1 MTSSD
6 MLSINNVAA
15 KLGLSVHQLRRWE
28 LMFGLEIKRGRGQQ
42 RQYREEDMS
51 VLERIKE
58 LVEQGWPTSQIRPQ
72 LEAEGLLSPKLIGA
86 PPAPG
91 NPEVLQEAI
100 IGLRNFSERRFIDL
114 SKQIDELRQLLI
126 SVTLKQELST
136 DRSSPWQPMAS
147 EYVPTPKAMP
157 AQEITIGPQI
167 SLDPPK
173 SQPMSQS
180 MMGMQPGRVNQI
192 PPGPS
197 PNTSTNTSGSP
208 SSNTSGSLSGN
219 TSSSPSSPYSSPYAS
234 PSADSSNSSLG
245 GPSGT
250 ASTSSS
256 TTTPSVSSSPTEFS
270 QRSMMTGSGIS
281 SSGGGSGEGKPLIPD
296 INDAPKP
303 SIDALQQ
310 SMSTLDSLFKDK
322 RNTPGLGAGPT
333 DSSTTVGATSSTSS
347 ASSLPATGPASQPVR
362 YSTIPPLPS
371 GQVTST
377 TSASQ
382 TPAINPPGASPYAG
396 SPASP
401 VISPT
406 TGSASSPDG
415 FGSQRA
421 AAPGYSGSA
430 ETPAAA
436 AASEPAAV
444 PAAPSE
450 SASTPTGAG
459 AASSTSNSAT
469 PATAWDQ
476 AFSATS
482 VDIEAVPASGLY
494 EETGAAETAPAGY
507 SSERNPFTTI
517 TGTNTNALDKK
528 PVDSSHPAL
537 MGQTATGSPGFT
549 GTASTASGQNL
560 NQTGPLPAH
569 TSVESFAP
577 ELQEKLIASQS
588 DSTSTDLP
596 RSDPEAPPPA
606 PPTPIPALPLA
617 AGPQV
622 NFGPNVSAPTP
633 QVTPQR
639 MDDNFGLGEV
649 TDQNYLTVLG
659 RALDLIGWSDEQAD
673 SFSLKTF
680 GVPHWDELGR
690 SQAEKLVAHL
700 VGLLKDQLKQ

>member
-1 MTSSD
+1 

-72 LEAEGLLSPKLIGA
+72 LEAEGLLTPKLIGA

-136 DRSSPWQPMAS
+136 DRTSPWQPMAS
-147 EYVPTPKAMP
+147 EYVPAPKTMP

-167 SLDPPK
+167 SIDPPK
-173 SQPMSQS
+173 SQPLSPP
-180 MMGMQPGRVNQI
+180 MGTPPTRVNQI
-192 PPGPS
+192 PPTPTPS
-197 PNTSTNTSGSP
+197 P
-208 SSNTSGSLSGN
+208 
-219 TSSSPSSPYSSPYAS
+219 TSSY
-234 PSADSSNSSLG
+234 
-245 GPSGT
+245 SGT
-250 ASTSSS
+250 ASAPPTA
-256 TTTPSVSSSPTEFS
+256 SSPTASSPAASATSASSEFS
-270 QRSMMTGSGIS
+270 QRSMIGGPS
-281 SSGGGSGEGKPLIPD
+281 SANSESKPTIPD

-303 SIDALQQ
+303 ITEALQR
-310 SMSTLDSLFKDK
+310 SMSTLDSLFKEQ
-322 RNTPGLGAGPT
+322 RNTPGLSTGQLDSG
-333 DSSTTVGATSSTSS
+333 SSTPQTSSTSS
-347 ASSLPATGPASQPVR
+347 SSSLPAAPGQPVR
-362 YSTIPPLPS
+362 YSTIPPSPSTPGAAPS
-371 GQVTST
+371 GSAAPGAPSTASTTSATSTPAAPGQSSSPQISST

-382 TPAINPPGASPYAG
+382 APALGAGSSTAWGSNPNNPAVGANPATAAGASSFPSQTG
-396 SPASP
+396 SSSGNDIAASP
-401 VISPT
+401 TSRLGGT
-406 TGSASSPDG
+406 
-415 FGSQRA
+415 
-421 AAPGYSGSA
+421 
-430 ETPAAA
+430 
-436 AASEPAAV
+436 
-444 PAAPSE
+444 
-450 SASTPTGAG
+450 ASTA
-459 AASSTSNSAT
+459 STSST
-469 PATAWDQ
+469 PATESGSNAPKTSWDQ
-476 AFSATS
+476 AFTATS
-482 VDIEAVPASGLY
+482 VDIDAAPSSGLF
-494 EETGAAETAPAGY
+494 EDASPSAAP
-507 SSERNPFTTI
+507 ERNPFTTI
-517 TGTNTNALDKK
+517 TGTNNNAVDIK
-528 PVDSSHPAL
+528 PVDSSQPSL
-537 MGQTATGSPGFT
+537 MGQTGSANQGFAGYNSPLGPG
-549 GTASTASGQNL
+549 

-577 ELQEKLIASQS
+577 EQKEKLIASQS

-596 RSDPEAPPPA
+596 HAAEQEPPPV
-606 PPTPIPALPLA
+606 PALPIT

-639 MDDNFGLGEV
+639 VDDNFGLGEV

-700 VGLLKDQLKQ
+700 VGLLKDQLTQ